1 MALTRIGTGAIND
14 SAITTAKI
22 NDSAITTA
30 KINNS
35 AITTTKINDG
45 AVTQVKT
52 TDVQTT
58 LTYNSATFTGDGS
71 ANTITIS
78 SGRSVND
85 VVVDVNGVI
94 FTPTTDYTI
103 SGTTLTFS
111 TIPADGTE
119 ITVRYLPINT

>member
-1 MALTRIGTGAIND
+1 MAISKIKTNSLAD
-14 SAITTAKI
+14 SAV
-22 NDSAITTA
+22 TTA
-30 KINNS
+30 KINN
-35 AITTTKINDG
+35 G

-58 LTYNSATFTGDGS
+58 LTYSSGTFTGDGS
-71 ANTITIS
+71 TAAITIS

-111 TIPADGTE
+111 TAPISGAE